1 MKKAPLAA
9 IGVFLAAL
17 TAMAAYP
24 EFPGTKALALEPGT
38 ELYVM
43 NGRLG
48 SRHFF
53 ALDLKSGRADVGP
66 MGFDQSIPLP
76 REARHQRSVDLEV
89 MLNNHSLYAKSSSM
103 LLKER
108 SLGLGLTY
116 SCARGTG
123 PSGLVLNH
131 CVVSPMAF
139 AKTLD
144 DEDKLKTAISPFFY
158 HRLTVENPTGKAQS
172 AEVVFALGGKG
183 KKPRTLTDGW
193 QIIEIPEGR
202 TNRHSCEPPRHAL
215 AASGVDSW
223 IISGKKNGFVFNISV
238 DPGASATRTVV
249 QAGYTDQPVMK
260 SRLEKAKYKFYY
272 TRFFSSLEEVM
283 LYAVDE
289 RDAVISLTEE
299 TESIL
304 GGADLSPERK
314 WLMGLTFHTW
324 LCNTWLVDGPGG
336 PRYYVWEGDYAM
348 LSTIDVA
355 HEIETLAYFMPWTLK
370 LQLEQWADNQ
380 LESEWGPYLAHDV
393 GRDQVCD
400 NPWYERKYNSLIG
413 LPPMPVE
420 ENANYALLMHWY
432 DFLTGD
438 KETITGLLP
447 VMEKMLLAS
456 LSRDTDGNGIAD
468 HDTGTT
474 YDTSDALH
482 VSKNNVYLGIK
493 QMTAYLVGADLLE
506 RYGRKDK
513 VETLRAEAKK
523 ILNTLLDANDQHDYL
538 PTSLDTSYD
547 GWDQASVVLGDALL
561 YPSLTGF
568 RTPELETLK
577 PILTDNFEKALE
589 KSRRSYGVVMT
600 ESEGDIFFSKVMVM
614 EPVSAYFYEKP
625 AELWQGPYEW
635 NINNDKAY
643 NDGAYSAT
651 RDWTG
656 YKYSRGVISM
666 WPLLAGPK

>member
-1 MKKAPLAA
+1 MRKASLAA
-9 IGVFLAAL
+9 IGVFFAAL
-17 TAMAAYP
+17 PAMAAYP
-24 EFPGTKALALEPGT
+24 EFPGTKALEINQGT

-48 SRHFF
+48 SRHLF
-53 ALDLKSGRADVGP
+53 ALDLKSGRADTGA
-66 MGFDQSIPLP
+66 MGFDQSYRLFG
-76 REARHQRSVDLEV
+76 EARHQRSVDLEV
-89 MLNNHSLYAKSSSM
+89 MLNNYSLYAKSSSM
-103 LLKER
+103 LLNER

-116 SCARGTG
+116 SCAKGTD
-123 PSGLVLNH
+123 PSGLILNH

-139 AKTLD
+139 PRSLD
-144 DEDKLKTAISPFFY
+144 DEDKVKTAIAPFFY
-158 HRLTVENPTGKAQS
+158 HALTVENPTGKPQS

-193 QIIEIPEGR
+193 QVIEIPETR
-202 TNRHSCEPPRHAL
+202 SNRFSCQPPRQAL
-215 AASGVDSW
+215 AASGDSW
-223 IISGKKNGFVFNISV
+223 IISGKKNGFVFNLSLE
-238 DPGASATRTVV
+238 PGKSQTRTVV
-249 QAGYTDQPVMK
+249 HAVFTDQPVMK
-260 SRLEKAKYKFYY
+260 SNKTKAKYKFYY
-272 TRFFSSLEEVM
+272 TRFFRGLDEVI
-283 LYAVDE
+283 LYAVNE
-289 RDAVISLTEE
+289 RDNILALTAE
-299 TESIL
+299 TEAWLSN
-304 GGADLSPERK
+304 ADLAPERR
-314 WLMGLTFHTW
+314 WLMALTFHTW
-324 LCNTWLVDGPGG
+324 LCNTWLVHGEGG

-355 HEIETLAYFMPWTLK
+355 HEIEILAGFMPWTLK
-370 LQLEQWADNQ
+370 LQLKQWADNQ

-400 NPWYERKYNSLIG
+400 KPWYERKFNALVN

-432 DFLTGD
+432 DHLTKD
-438 KETITGLLP
+438 QETVKELLP
-447 VMEKMLLAS
+447 TMEKMLLAS
-456 LSRDTDGNGIAD
+456 FNRDTDSNGIAD
-468 HDTGTT
+468 RDTGTT

-493 QMTAYLVGADLLE
+493 QMTAYLVGADLLD
-506 RYGRKDK
+506 RYSRPDK
-513 VETLRAEAKK
+513 VDRLEAEADK
-523 ILNTLLDANDQHDYL
+523 ILKTLLDANEKYGYL
-538 PTSLDTSYD
+538 PTSLDTSYE
-547 GWDQASVVLGDALL
+547 GWDQASIVLGDALL

-577 PILTDNFEKALE
+577 PILADNFEKALE

-614 EPVSAYFYEKP
+614 EPVSKYFYGKP